1 MLHFFKKQK
10 TQGVSLPPVTLPLKS
25 VYEIDAVG
33 VHYKEGDGKCTAI
46 AFSDAYKGWCKS
58 KAVRRAKPKYVCDRA
73 KSQKRIVFYTE
84 QETVFLADEGEEDLW
99 VDLLNRIQLQGY
111 SSFDID

>member
-10 TQGVSLPPVTLPLKS
+10 AQGVSLPPVTLPLKS

-33 VHYKEGDGKCTAI
+33 VHYKDGKGGCAVI

-73 KSQKRIVFYTE
+73 KSQRKIFFYPE
-84 QETVFLADEGEEDLW
+84 QETVFLAEESEESLW
-99 VDLLNRIQLQGY
+99 IDILNRIQLQGY
-111 SSFDID
+111 SSFDLE